1 MALELQKLF
10 GHNVRLL
17 REAQGLTQEEL
28 ARKAGINRS
37 YLGGVERGQRT
48 ICMDNIAK
56 IAQALYLKH
65 QTSGLRG
72 VNLCDSSNQYKEGT
86 NRKSYIWVCKAYS

>member
-1 MALELQKLF
+1 MSAGLQKLF
-10 GHNVRLL
+10 GQNVRRL
-17 REAQGLTQEEL
+17 REAQGMTQEEF

-56 IAQALYLKH
+56 IAHALAVSPDVLF
-65 QTSGLRG
+65 
-72 VNLCDSSNQYKEGT
+72 
-86 NRKSYIWVCKAYS
+86 KSDAS

>member
-1 MALELQKLF
+1 MAIELQKLF
-10 GHNVRLL
+10 GRNVRRL
-17 REAQGLTQEEL
+17 REAQGLTQEEF

-56 IAQALYLKH
+56 IAQALAVGPDVLF
-65 QTSGLRG
+65 
-72 VNLCDSSNQYKEGT
+72 KEEAPST
-86 NRKSYIWVCKAYS
+86 

>member
-1 MALELQKLF
+1 MAAELQKLF
-10 GHNVRLL
+10 GRNVRQL
-17 REAQGLTQEEL
+17 REAQGLTQEEF

-56 IAQALYLKH
+56 IANALAVSPDALFKAD
-65 QTSGLRG
+65 TSANVDIGAA
-72 VNLCDSSNQYKEGT
+72 Q
-86 NRKSYIWVCKAYS
+86 